1 MSRVWII
8 CKKIFSLTLIFN
20 ALLTI
25 ACAVSILSSVYWIY
39 PGWKP
44 FSPYLIDGNVFWI
57 VIVAA
62 ALNVFPSALLGRK
75 LHTGRFL
82 FHHYVY
88 GFLVLAVATIYVTFF
103 TPVSVGTIFLVNN
116 TATSVNAGRFLLLGG
131 LTLVLDD
138 LSDVSK
144 QVEIILNRMKTGA
157 FRIRKLITAIQ
168 IGTGAISLYLFV
180 AVCAAMIQVPDW
192 VTLANFILILTT
204 LTTAVTSVIFVKR
217 KTWNNIMN
225 KTEDIL

>member
-39 PGWKP
+39 PSWKP
-44 FSPYLIDGNVFWI
+44 FSPYLVDDYVFWV

-62 ALNVFPSALLGRK
+62 VLNVFPSALLGRK

-88 GFLVLAVATIYVTFF
+88 GFLVLAVGTIYVTFF
-103 TPVSVGTIFLVNN
+103 TPVSVATIFLVNN
-116 TATSVNAGRFLLLGG
+116 TVASVNAGRFLLLGG
-131 LTLVLDD
+131 LTLLLDD
-138 LSDVSK
+138 LPDVSK
-144 QVEIILNRMKTGA
+144 HIETALNHMKAGA
-157 FRIRKLITAIQ
+157 FRIRKLIIAAQ
-168 IGTGAISLYLFV
+168 LGTGVISLYLFV
-180 AVCAAMIQVPDW
+180 AVCVAMIQVPEW

-204 LTTAVTSVIFVKR
+204 FITSVCSFIFVKR
-217 KTWNNIMN
+217 KVWDSIMIKQEN
-225 KTEDIL
+225 TH

>member
-44 FSPYLIDGNVFWI
+44 FSPYLVDGYVFWV

-62 ALNVFPSALLGRK
+62 VLNVFPSALLGRK

-88 GFLVLAVATIYVTFF
+88 GFLVLAVGTIYVTFF
-103 TPVSVGTIFLVNN
+103 TPVSVATIFLVNN
-116 TATSVNAGRFLLLGG
+116 TVASVNAGRFLLLGG
-131 LTLVLDD
+131 LTLLLDD
-138 LSDVSK
+138 LPDVSK
-144 QVEIILNRMKTGA
+144 HIETALNHMKAGA
-157 FRIRKLITAIQ
+157 FRIRKLIIAAQ
-168 IGTGAISLYLFV
+168 LGTGVISLYLFV
-180 AVCAAMIQVPDW
+180 AVCVAMIQVPEW

-204 LTTAVTSVIFVKR
+204 FITSVCSFIFVKR
-217 KTWNNIMN
+217 KVWDSIMIKQEN
-225 KTEDIL
+225 TH

>member
-8 CKKIFSLTLIFN
+8 CKKIFSLTLVFN

-25 ACAVSILSSVYWIY
+25 ACTVSILSSVYWIY

-44 FSPYLIDGNVFWI
+44 FSPYLVDGNVFWV

-88 GFLVLAVATIYVTFF
+88 GFLVLAVGAIYVTFF

-116 TATSVNAGRFLLLGG
+116 TAASVNAGRFLLLGG
-131 LTLVLDD
+131 LTLLLDD
-138 LSDVSK
+138 LPDVSK
-144 QVEIILNRMKTGA
+144 HVETALNHIKAGA
-157 FRIRKLITAIQ
+157 FRIRKLIMAAQ
-168 IGTGAISLYLFV
+168 IGTGIVALYLFV
-180 AVCAAMIQVPDW
+180 AVCAAMIQVPEW
-192 VTLANFILILTT
+192 VTVANFILILTT
-204 LTTAVTSVIFVKR
+204 LITTLSSFIFVKR
-217 KTWNNIMN
+217 KAWNNIMTKQEN
-225 KTEDIL
+225 MH